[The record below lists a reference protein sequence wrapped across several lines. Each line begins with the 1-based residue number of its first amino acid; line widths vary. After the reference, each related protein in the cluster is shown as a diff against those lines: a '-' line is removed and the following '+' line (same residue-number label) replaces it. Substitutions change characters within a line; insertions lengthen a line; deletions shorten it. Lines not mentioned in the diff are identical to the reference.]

1 MAQRKSV
8 SFLLIV
14 ACLLAAGVVLI
25 IQVNSLNREV
35 QASPAQPPGT
45 EGIIAAARKGDA
57 RELERFVSSKAD
69 VNTAIPDALAQP
81 GESGMTPLM
90 FAALSGK
97 ADAVEVLLKAG
108 AKVDARAKDGR
119 NALMYA
125 AGWSDAAA
133 VRSLIDAGAR
143 LDARSEDQ
151 WTPLMLAASRG
162 SIESLD
168 ALIAAGANMEYKN
181 RWGQTALIG
190 AALVADVEKVKRLLR
205 GSPINAT
212 DANGLSALNVA
223 CGGSEESDPVVA
235 ALIEAG
241 ADPKIAD
248 SDGVTPLMRAADRGN
263 PARVAAIIKAGAPL
277 DAKDNSGRSALDW
290 AMARDDEAGEAAART
305 LREAM

>member
-1 MAQRKSV
+1 MAERKSV

-35 QASPAQPPGT
+35 QATPSPATGSAA
-45 EGIIAAARKGDA
+45 IVAAARQGDT
-57 RELERFVSSKAD
+57 RELERLIATRAD
-69 VNTAIPDALAQP
+69 VNAPIPDALAQP

-97 ADAVEVLLKAG
+97 AQAVEVLLNAG
-108 AKVDARAKDGR
+108 AKVDARARDGR

-151 WTPLMLAASRG
+151 RTALMLAASRG
-162 SIESLD
+162 TTESLD

-181 RWGQTALIG
+181 RWGQTALIA
-190 AALVADVEKVKRLLR
+190 AALVADAEKVNRLLR
-205 GSPINAT
+205 GSPLNAT
-212 DANGLSALNVA
+212 DANGLTALNVA
-223 CGGSEESDPVVA
+223 CGGSDESDAVVD
-235 ALIEAG
+235 ALLQAG

-248 SDGVTPLMRAADRGN
+248 NDGVTPLMRAADRGN
-263 PARVAAIIKAGAPL
+263 PARVAALIKAGAPL
-277 DAKDNSGRSALDW
+277 ETRDQGGRSALDW
-290 AMARDDEAGEAAART
+290 ALARDDEAGEAVARL